1 MKSKYKR
8 EAWLLDD
15 GVLIAGYTDKRGFHP
30 NDTSCGFTTQK
41 YRKRDIGKT
50 VFYKCHATPFV
61 YVATQEVDTIDYDPI
76 KLLCKEYGETAVM
89 DVLGKHT
96 QQNKNEPA
104 PLLYGSPHTVH
115 EEQKPP
121 FTGTMLLDAENSEA
135 RAAKRKQW
143 EEQRHKEMS
152 AAMESFKQTLKEM
165 HDEKGT

>member
-50 VFYKCHATPFV
+50 VFY
-61 YVATQEVDTIDYDPI
+61 
-76 KLLCKEYGETAVM
+76 EYGETAVM

-143 EEQRHKEMS
+143 EEQRHKEIS